1 MAERPQAVA
10 AGADAARRIAVV
22 GTGYVGLTTGACLC
36 SLGHQV
42 ICADVDSG
50 KVSRLASGAVDI
62 PEPGLAELLRAG
74 LASGR
79 LSFVTG
85 MAAALTEADMA
96 FLCLPTPAGPDG
108 IPDLSAVDAA
118 VDACRRLLPAG
129 GIIVTKSTVPV
140 GTAKRIAQSLGR
152 DDVAV
157 VSNPEFLREGSTVA
171 DFLQPD
177 RIVVGCDRPDI
188 AKEVAALYA
197 PLGAPAVLID
207 AASAEL
213 AKYAANCFLAMKLSY
228 VNAIAELCERLEA
241 DICEVAEALGYDS
254 RIGREY
260 MSPGP
265 GWGGPC
271 LPKDT
276 QALVRM
282 ADATGL
288 GFGLLRA
295 AIQGNMRQ
303 QRRMAEKVRTA
314 VTGRP
319 GGSVSGKRIGLL
331 GLTFKAG
338 TSDLRESPALAVA
351 AWLRRAGAEV
361 AGCDPAVPPDT
372 DLDAIEVVAD
382 AYAAAADADAIVV
395 LTEWAQFR
403 MLDWMKVAQVMRTP
417 VVVDTR
423 NLLDSDVLRRSG
435 IAYTSLG
442 HGLDARGAATVRVRR
457 NGTKGRS

>member
-1 MAERPQAVA
+1 VAERPRAAA
-10 AGADAARRIAVV
+10 AGAAAAHRIAVL

-36 SLGHQV
+36 SLGHRV

-50 KVSRLASGAVDI
+50 KVSRLARGEVDI
-62 PEPGLAELLRAG
+62 REPGLAELQRAG
-74 LASGR
+74 LTSGR

-85 MAAALTEADMA
+85 IAAAVTEADMV

-108 IPDLSAVDAA
+108 IPDLSAVEAA
-118 VDACRRLLPAG
+118 VDACRRLLPVG
-129 GIIVTKSTVPV
+129 GIIVIKSTVPV

-157 VSNPEFLREGSTVA
+157 VANPEFLREGSTVA
-171 DFLQPD
+171 DFLHPD
-177 RIVVGCDRPDI
+177 RIVVGCDRPGI
-188 AKEVAALYA
+188 AEEVAALYA

-241 DICEVAEALGYDS
+241 DICEVTEALGYDG
-254 RIGREY
+254 RIGGGY
-260 MSPGP
+260 LSPGP

-276 QALVRM
+276 QALVQM
-282 ADATGL
+282 ADAAGL

-303 QRRMAEKVRTA
+303 QRRMAEKVRSA
-314 VTGRP
+314 VTGKP

-338 TSDLRESPALAVA
+338 TNDLRESPALAVA
-351 AWLRRAGAEV
+351 ARLHRAGAEL
-361 AGCDPAVPPDT
+361 AGCDPAVPPDF
-372 DLDAIEVVAD
+372 DLGAIRVVAD

-395 LTEWAQFR
+395 LTEWAQFIT
-403 MLDWMKVAQVMRTP
+403 LDWMKVAKVMRTP

-423 NLLDSDVLRRSG
+423 NLLDPEVLRRSG
-435 IAYTSLG
+435 LVYTSLG
-442 HGLDARGAATVRVRR
+442 RGVDARSGMPDSV
-457 NGTKGRS
+457 